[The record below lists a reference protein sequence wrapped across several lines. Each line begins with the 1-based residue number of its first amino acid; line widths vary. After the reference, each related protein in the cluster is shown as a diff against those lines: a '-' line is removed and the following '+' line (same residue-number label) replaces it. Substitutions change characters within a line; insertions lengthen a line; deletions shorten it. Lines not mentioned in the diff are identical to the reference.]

1 MDTTKPTTGPAGNK
15 NSSRKPKRE
24 VVPPKKKLMPYRE
37 PPKSRE
43 SRPMRPG
50 VPGPVPVPGQPKP
63 NIDDQIYRTMPITE
77 PQLKQIKKAY
87 GIK

>member
-1 MDTTKPTTGPAGNK
+1 MDTVGPAGNR

-24 VVPPKKKLMPYRE
+24 VAAPKKKLMPYRE
-37 PPKSRE
+37 Q
-43 SRPMRPG
+43 RPMKPG
-50 VPGPVPVPGQPKP
+50 NPPPVPVPGLPKP

>member
-1 MDTTKPTTGPAGNK
+1 MDTVGPARK
-15 NSSRKPKRE
+15 KDSSRKRKQE
-24 VVPPKKKLMPYRE
+24 VAPPKKKLMPYRE
-37 PPKSRE
+37 EDIKRPP
-43 SRPMRPG
+43 RPPVGPG
-50 VPGPVPVPGQPKP
+50 VTRGELSPARP